1 LEKDEILVILNKIK
15 ENIDLCC
22 SITMDPDEVME
33 DLKKIEEY
41 INGK

>member
-1 LEKDEILVILNKIK
+1 LDKQEILLILNRVK

-22 SITMDPDEVME
+22 SITMDPDEVMA
-33 DLKKIEEY
+33 DLIKIEEY